1 MNKSYHLFLT
11 LFCLLLMNFSCN
23 KEVITPNNYSKNM
36 IILGSGGGFTG
47 AVSQYYLLEN
57 GLVFRS
63 GNTDTT
69 FTEIGKLEKDI
80 ANQLFESYLTLNLDK
95 QHLDEPGNRYYFM
108 IHKAKGQEH
117 KLQWGYKEL
126 TNKTPEIFH
135 KNFMSLVKKLEIS
148 TVNSSK

>member
-1 MNKSYHLFLT
+1 MIASTSSRGFYARLSSNP
-11 LFCLLLMNFSCN
+11 NF
-23 KEVITPNNYSKNM
+23 PNSKFQVCYDAIEHIN
-36 IILGSGGGFTG
+36 L
-47 AVSQYYLLEN
+47 
-57 GLVFRS
+57 
-63 GNTDTT
+63 
-69 FTEIGKLEKDI
+69 EIGKLEKDV

-95 QHLDEPGNRYYFM
+95 QQLDEPGNRYYFM